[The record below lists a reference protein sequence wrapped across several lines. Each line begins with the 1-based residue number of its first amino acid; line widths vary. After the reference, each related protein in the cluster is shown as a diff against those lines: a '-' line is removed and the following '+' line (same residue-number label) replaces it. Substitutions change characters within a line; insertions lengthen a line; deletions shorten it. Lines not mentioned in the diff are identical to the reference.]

1 MILFDL
7 KCGGGHQ
14 FEAWFR
20 NSQTYEEQ
28 REAQAITCP
37 VCGDDDVSKAPMA
50 PNIST
55 RSLREREAAES
66 ESQAAREVPA
76 QAQTPQTQAMPPVPG
91 PMPEVYQKL
100 LQEAAHKIRAHVE
113 ANFDYVG
120 KSFPE
125 EARKIHYGEAAPRPI
140 YGEASPQESRA
151 LREEGVEVM
160 PLPFLPKHDA

>member
-37 VCGDDDVSKAPMA
+37 VCGDGDVTKAPMA

-55 RSLREREAAES
+55 RSLRDSEAAA
-66 ESQAAREVPA
+66 SQVPETQTNPPA
-76 QAQTPQTQAMPPVPG
+76 QAPQTQAMPPVPG
-91 PMPEVYQKL
+91 PMPEVYREL

-140 YGEASPQESRA
+140 YGEASAQESVA